1 MDITNTHLLKD
12 RHIHISPINEVR
24 SLVGTGPPQT
34 LYDLNLSLRKVKAP
48 TRLDQNRVLLMERKV
63 RFTNRS
69 LPISAPLHSLWLES
83 ETGIILEDLKEIWTF
98 TPRDLTIPV
107 FHTSTGQDLRD
118 GTGNGSVTSKFVNM
132 VTQQQVD

>member
-1 MDITNTHLLKD
+1 M
-12 RHIHISPINEVR
+12 
-24 SLVGTGPPQT
+24 GTGPPQT

-107 FHTSTGQDLRD
+107 FHTSTGQNLRD
-118 GTGNGSVTSKFVNM
+118 STGNGSVTSKFVNM
-132 VTQQQVD
+132 VTQQPVD